1 MLTAVEV
8 LTAVVDSQAADS
20 QAADS
25 QAADSQA
32 AGDERLHAAG
42 DD

>member
-20 QAADS
+20 QAA
-25 QAADSQA
+25 
-32 AGDERLHAAG
+32 GDERLHAAG